1 MMAEKADVRTPA
13 PLPLDNDET
22 IPLTLREKE
31 VLRLVAEG
39 LTNFEIAKQLYLS
52 DKTVKSHVSNILA
65 KLHLPDRTQAAV
77 FAYRHGLTTPPPR
90 DAT

>member
-1 MMAEKADVRTPA
+1 MENVDTGLPATP
-13 PLPLDNDET
+13 PPHGTDS
-22 IPLTLREKE
+22 IPLTGREKE

-39 LTNFEIAKQLYLS
+39 LTNVEIAHRLYLS

-77 FAYRHGLTTPPPR
+77 FAYRQGLT
-90 DAT
+90 DD